1 MNKLEVYSDLSFNFD
16 TDFESMLMES
26 MIDDAMCEAR
36 EAHMALESYLEKKN
50 GGSFDDALESL
61 MAVLEGKDEDCCDDE
76 ECDDDDCK
84 KKKKDSDEDDEDEDE
99 DAEEAYLRS
108 VCEAADASLGQKI
121 AAAWKAF
128 KEKVGAFLNRIAQSL
143 KNVVTNFGAKIAKSK
158 AKNDIKITGRTVK
171 FMEKI
176 GEYTSILNG
185 VTGEDVDEQ
194 IQKMKEYSKKA
205 DESAL
210 AHNGNEFVTV
220 QANTVK
226 TWMGQVSNM
235 LRVFSKALSALD
247 KHVNGLIRS
256 GSPDAR
262 ATFASSREV
271 LTDAMQMAR
280 QSVSYITQ
288 AVGNANKDARASK
301 KGAKGAADNE
311 QPIEKVE
318 AEIVDNK

>member
-1 MNKLEVYSDLSFNFD
+1 MNKLEIYSDLSFNFD

-26 MIDDAMCEAR
+26 MIDEAECEAR
-36 EAHMALESYLEKKN
+36 EAHMALESYRIKKN

-61 MAVLEGKDEDCCDDE
+61 MAVLEGNDEDCCDDE

-84 KKKKDSDEDDEDEDE
+84 KKKNSDEDDEDE
-99 DAEEAYLRS
+99 DAEEAYLRAA
-108 VCEAADASLGQKI
+108 CEAADASLGQKI

-143 KNVVTNFGAKIAKSK
+143 KNVVTNFGAKIAKSR
-158 AKNDIKITGRTVK
+158 AKNDIKITGSTVK
-171 FMEKI
+171 FMDKI

-194 IQKMKEYSKKA
+194 IQKMKAYSEKA
-205 DESAL
+205 DDSAF
-210 AHNGNEFVTV
+210 AHKDNEFVTV
-220 QANTVK
+220 PANTVK

-235 LRVFSKALSALD
+235 LRVCSKALSVLD

-262 ATFASSREV
+262 AAFASSREV
-271 LTDAMQMAR
+271 LTNAMQMTR

-288 AVGNANKDARASK
+288 AVGSANKDARSAEKEAK
-301 KGAKGAADNE
+301 KA
-311 QPIEKVE
+311 E
-318 AEIVDNK
+318 AEAKKKK

>member
-26 MIDDAMCEAR
+26 MIDDAMCEAH

-84 KKKKDSDEDDEDEDE
+84 KKKKDSDEDDEDED
-99 DAEEAYLRS
+99 AEEAYLRS

-128 KEKVGAFLNRIAQSL
+128 KEKVIAFLSRIANSL
-143 KNVVTNFGAKIAKSK
+143 KNIATKFQITLARKAKSDVIVPSGDK
-158 AKNDIKITGRTVK
+158 YILESMNQIEKYVGGMSIEDKGNTAANSSIIESLLANAAKMNEKNKTEVMTAADIK
-171 FMEKI
+171 
-176 GEYTSILNG
+176 
-185 VTGEDVDEQ
+185 
-194 IQKMKEYSKKA
+194 
-205 DESAL
+205 SAL
-210 AHNGNEFVTV
+210 SN
-220 QANTVK
+220 
-226 TWMGQVSNM
+226 VSAT
-235 LRVFSKALSALD
+235 LKACQKALTNLD
-247 KHVNGLIRS
+247 REVNAKIRS
-256 GSPDAR
+256 GSQDAR
-262 ATFASSREV
+262 SDMA
-271 LTDAMQMAR
+271 DARTQINSAMKAIR
-280 QSVSYITQ
+280 QSTSAIVGAVSK
-288 AVGNANKDARASK
+288 AGKKKESG